1 MSDPIQSASA
11 PASGRVFLLDDNP
24 RDREIVF
31 SFPIDD
37 EINDAVR
44 QLPGR
49 WFDWRRKNWRVPA
62 NPRLAGPVES
72 VLARFPSLEP
82 SPEVLDW
89 LGESREWRA
98 VVTAHQDSHGHGAFL
113 LRTLQG

>member
-1 MSDPIQSASA
+1 MPDSTKGQ
-11 PASGRVFLLDDNP
+11 VYLLDDDP

-31 SFPIDD
+31 SFPVDD

-89 LGESREWRA
+89 PLAGQMPSPPIPPLAGRPNLPAAGEAGR
-98 VVTAHQDSHGHGAFL
+98 
-113 LRTLQG
+113 